1 MFSTFDNKLSA
12 IETRKVKVFNKNKN
26 ESNNKN
32 TDNSNKNESNKPV
45 ANGSSTGGSTS
56 AATTT
61 TTTTTTSS
69 QNITNKIIDFKS
81 NNIVCNNINASNKDT
96 KSKTTSFKIP
106 IIKNK
111 SFVGVTSRSKFG
123 CTNCRSKKKKCDEVY
138 PICGLCSKKGVVC
151 TWNEKR
157 SSKDKLNFDLKALQ
171 NSHEM
176 IKNIN
181 KAKMIAEEQK
191 KIKKLEQ
198 KQKQK
203 EKQNKN
209 DNKNTKN
216 SSSSNITSTISSGSN
231 STAQV
236 TKQQISS
243 NNVPNT
249 SNKRSKST
257 STTSEPK
264 NKRAKNS
271 NNDGSSKIKFV
282 MTELVVENKDSI
294 ESVPVKKSSSLPLT
308 SSTKESQSHVDM
320 ARSQSTTTSASAASS
335 SSSTSSS
342 ASDAPSSSSSTSSED
357 LIPFEPFISPSS
369 FLLSPNFLSYKEN
382 SDGANG
388 SNTDNNNDN
397 SNSNNKNGPIVDEN
411 IEEIL
416 PISTLSP
423 RSDDNSTSSLKNLL
437 KLATNG
443 NSNDLYSF
451 SPSSFFNDNNTHF
464 SPISQFFKSVENS
477 PSDHLS
483 SRLSNNGK
491 SNNNEENASVIRHDL
506 NPNVPFI
513 LDKSYDKVNS
523 NNTQDDDEYDEY
535 QSNSSS
541 NNNSSKS
548 NLSIDFPALDES
560 QVVENQGLSDGELL
574 NLTVKSLKNK
584 KGLGAYLNP
593 AFHLLF
599 PPSPTLFNPSSNFT
613 RNLDDTGKL
622 FLDHYKTY
630 VVNMITICSADDSN
644 FFLGYFMKLA
654 DIDESIL
661 NAIVAWGGMFLVGR
675 KNELSIKYFNNAL
688 ELAKKNRSKTSFSK
702 NDYLI
707 SLTFFIITMGS
718 QISTGDVQTWYHL
731 FLQFKELLSTYG
743 GLTKFVKDNLHSS
756 EAKLIISNFLYHDVM
771 ATQSLNSGTLVDI
784 NEYKELFQQRQLLD
798 FDSYILDP
806 LQGCL
811 QEIVLVLGEIVNMRC
826 KLKNM
831 RIGIDTMKSNY
842 LNYIKNN
849 KSTNHASI
857 SMLGKIQESKNSYL
871 ANVNQIF
878 NDLKTKINN
887 TKPGFSQVRGLTNNK
902 DELELH
908 LTLFEL
914 FQIILNIY
922 IKISIK
928 SIPFHDDKI
937 QILIP
942 EIKTRLDIL
951 IGTKLQSPLCLI
963 FLIGSIICIKK
974 EDRLAMEE
982 RYERLSVN
990 YHVGNMVRVWS
1001 VIEEVWRRSDLYYD
1015 KLNSKKKNGGHDEDD
1030 DDADEDEDDAEEII
1044 DINVFG
1050 DESEEET
1057 CVDWCDVV
1065 DDFGWNICFS

>member
-1 MFSTFDNKLSA
+1 MS
-12 IETRKVKVFNKNKN
+12 
-26 ESNNKN
+26 
-32 TDNSNKNESNKPV
+32 
-45 ANGSSTGGSTS
+45 
-56 AATTT
+56 
-61 TTTTTTSS
+61 
-69 QNITNKIIDFKS
+69 
-81 NNIVCNNINASNKDT
+81 
-96 KSKTTSFKIP
+96 
-106 IIKNK
+106 
-111 SFVGVTSRSKFG
+111 
-123 CTNCRSKKKKCDEVY
+123 
-138 PICGLCSKKGVVC
+138 
-151 TWNEKR
+151 
-157 SSKDKLNFDLKALQ
+157 
-171 NSHEM
+171 
-176 IKNIN
+176 
-181 KAKMIAEEQK
+181 
-191 KIKKLEQ
+191 
-198 KQKQK
+198 
-203 EKQNKN
+203 
-209 DNKNTKN
+209 
-216 SSSSNITSTISSGSN
+216 
-231 STAQV
+231 
-236 TKQQISS
+236 
-243 NNVPNT
+243 
-249 SNKRSKST
+249 
-257 STTSEPK
+257 
-264 NKRAKNS
+264 
-271 NNDGSSKIKFV
+271 
-282 MTELVVENKDSI
+282 
-294 ESVPVKKSSSLPLT
+294 
-308 SSTKESQSHVDM
+308 
-320 ARSQSTTTSASAASS
+320 RSQSTTTSASASS
-335 SSSTSSS
+335 SASSS
-342 ASDAPSSSSSTSSED
+342 ASDAPSSSSSTSSDD

-369 FLLSPNFLSYKEN
+369 FLLSPNFLSYKDN
-382 SDGANG
+382 GANANNNNKNITENN
-388 SNTDNNNDN
+388 SNTENN
-397 SNSNNKNGPIVDEN
+397 NSNNSNNSSGPIIDEN

-416 PISTLSP
+416 PITTTSP
-423 RSDDNSTSSLKNLL
+423 RSDDTPTSSLKNLL

-443 NSNDLYSF
+443 NASDLFSF
-451 SPSSFFNDNNTHF
+451 SPSSFFNDNQMHF
-464 SPISQFFKSVENS
+464 SPVSQLFKSGENS
-477 PSDHLS
+477 PSDHITSIL
-483 SRLSNNGK
+483 LNNGK
-491 SNNNEENASVIRHDL
+491 TNNNEDNTSTIRHDL
-506 NPNVPFI
+506 SPNVPFI
-513 LDKSYDKVNS
+513 LDKSYDKS
-523 NNTQDDDEYDEY
+523 NNSQEDDEYDEY
-535 QSNSSS
+535 SSSS
-541 NNNSSKS
+541 NNNTSDGSLK
-548 NLSIDFPALDES
+548 NSIDFPALDES

-574 NLTVKSLKNK
+574 NITVKSLKNK

-599 PPSPTLFNPSSNFT
+599 PPSPTIFNPSSNFT

-622 FLDHYKTY
+622 FLDHYKSY

-688 ELAKKNRSKTSFSK
+688 ELAKKNRSKTSFTK

-878 NDLKTKINN
+878 NDLKIKINN

-928 SIPFHDDKI
+928 SISFHDEKI
-937 QILIP
+937 QVLIP

-982 RYERLSVN
+982 RYERLRVN

-1015 KLNSKKKNGGHDEDD
+1015 KLNSKKKNAGDDHDD
-1030 DDADEDEDDAEEII
+1030 DVHQDDDEAEEII